1 MQTAAKSVVIAESSW
16 EESVSA
22 WMDGEESDDVL
33 AGLLTREGQQT
44 WDTYHLIGD
53 ALRNSDLA
61 LTPSAAFQARLAR
74 ALDAE
79 LPIVAAPRR
88 RSPLR
93 MGLSGL
99 AVAAAVATVAW
110 VAQPIR
116 PAARR
121 AARPACWPTPARASA
136 PKTRACAIISK
147 HIGRWPAPA
156 PCARC
161 PSMPGRAAD
170 GLGASD
176 TLAALGRAA
185 TWPAHRAAWF
195 AATLFAA
202 FRCPRTRSRGRRHA
216 AAPEDMVQLL
226 SRIQQAARK
235 QDYAGVFMYQQG
247 ETIQSS
253 RLVHVLT
260 APASASAWKSW
271 TASRANICAITKMCS
286 A

>member
-79 LPIVAAPRR
+79 LPIVAAPR
-88 RSPLR
+88 PFALR

-110 VAQPIR
+110 VAQPYLSGGSPGGETR
-116 PAARR
+116 VLAD
-121 AARPACWPTPARASA
+121 ASA
-136 PKTRACAIISK
+136 GVGTE
-147 HIGRWPAPA
+147 
-156 PCARC
+156 
-161 PSMPGRAAD
+161 D
-170 GLGASD
+170 ASLRD
-176 TLAALGRAA
+176 YLE
-185 TWPAHRAAWF
+185 AHRQMAGPSAVRQVSF
-195 AATLFAA
+195 DAGA
-202 FRCPRTRSRGRRHA
+202 GR
-216 AAPEDMVQLL
+216 
-226 SRIQQAARK
+226 
-235 QDYAGVFMYQQG
+235 
-247 ETIQSS
+247 
-253 RLVHVLT
+253 
-260 APASASAWKSW
+260 
-271 TASRANICAITKMCS
+271 
-286 A
+286 

>member
-88 RSPLR
+88 
-93 MGLSGL
+93 
-99 AVAAAVATVAW
+99 V
-110 VAQPIR
+110 R
-116 PAARR
+116 PAHGAVRPGRGRR
-121 AARPACWPTPARASA
+121 RRHRGLGGPTLSVRRLAGRRDRVLADASA
-136 PKTRACAIISK
+136 GVGTEDASLRDYLEAHRQMA
-147 HIGRWPAPA
+147 G
-156 PCARC
+156 
-161 PSMPGRAAD
+161 PSAVRQVSFDAGRAAD
-170 GLGASD
+170 GRCL
-176 TLAALGRAA
+176 TRWPALGRAA
-185 TWPAHRAAWF
+185 TWLMAAWF

-202 FRCPRTRSRGRRHA
+202 FLLPTNRSRGRRHA
-216 AAPEDMVQLL
+216 RRRARGYGAVAVAHPAGGP
-226 SRIQQAARK
+226 QAGLR
-235 QDYAGVFMYQQG
+235 GRFHVQQG

-253 RLVHVLT
+253 VWSMCWT
-260 APASASAWKSW
+260 APASASA
-271 TASRANICAITKMCS
+271 
-286 A
+286 

>member
-88 RSPLR
+88 RSPC
-93 MGLSGL
+93 
-99 AVAAAVATVAW
+99 AW
-110 VAQPIR
+110 DCPAWPWPPPSPPWPGWPNPIC

-121 AARPACWPTPARASA
+121 AANRVLADASA
-136 PKTRACAIISK
+136 GVGTE
-147 HIGRWPAPA
+147 
-156 PCARC
+156 
-161 PSMPGRAAD
+161 D
-170 GLGASD
+170 ASLRD
-176 TLAALGRAA
+176 YLE
-185 TWPAHRAAWF
+185 AHRQMAGPSAVRQVSF
-195 AATLFAA
+195 DAGA
-202 FRCPRTRSRGRRHA
+202 GR
-216 AAPEDMVQLL
+216 
-226 SRIQQAARK
+226 
-235 QDYAGVFMYQQG
+235 
-247 ETIQSS
+247 
-253 RLVHVLT
+253 
-260 APASASAWKSW
+260 
-271 TASRANICAITKMCS
+271 
-286 A
+286 